1 MMSSLHKHIRWL
13 LVLTLPLSVM
23 DGQASQVDGAEL
35 VNALDRVYDMLD
47 DEKTAEVTLPEILG
61 DGLRPVAD
69 RYPDTKIHIMT
80 DMPVETTLAT
90 PDVNINVYFAG
101 EESLTTELWKIYFE
115 RIDGRWEP
123 VGFKALLSADIGDR
137 FEPRKD
143 MVYRFDEF
151 RIQRD
156 AMEMF
161 VTDGYLVPGF
171 AGDAVGRVIIFGN
184 GRFTF
189 TPANGVERQQMNKYA
204 RSESD
209 TFSDTFSRLAILISP
224 AGYHNL
230 IKNTTLEP
238 VDNGRIH
245 NRARDLL
252 KRIEKDYV
260 MDVRPT
266 EDKWSFL
273 PTSPD
278 YLRAEFDMSSSR
290 NWLVYSY
297 NPYEREQISLVQKT
311 GFPRNARLKPPIMW
325 CHFPAGP
332 AAGSVNAESPP
343 LIQVERYTIRGV
355 LDGNRKKLRLK
366 TTVDFTAAM
375 DSVSVVTFVL
385 NGNLNVRRVDYADG
399 EAGLAIHQGTF
410 LSVPLMQPL
419 RKGERTSLTFQ
430 YDGDIRHGSTPFF
443 KPQKNE
449 QWLPMHSGQETF
461 SFDLEIRN
469 PDRLTAVTTG
479 VKLSEREENGN
490 VITTWSSPR
499 RVNLVGLTFTD
510 HRVITKQAGGV
521 DLTIHANKD
530 LLPSASRENE
540 IIDLVDEALPF
551 YTAMFGEY
559 PYPKLEIIQI
569 PDSYEFGQGL
579 PSMLMLW
586 GLYFRKDFI
595 LDRDLPASRY
605 FNMQQFFR
613 GFLAHELAHQWWG
626 NVVIP
631 RTYRDTWLSEGMATY
646 AADLFIEQTDGREAF
661 QEMLKNH
668 MEQALNADKEGAI
681 SLGARLKGFYQ
692 PIVYEKSAMVLHM
705 LRQVCGDE
713 QFFTIVKR
721 FYHDAYNRAVGTDDF
736 RKVVEEVTRENMAWF
751 FDQWIY
757 DVGYPKY
764 RLSYSSMKEP
774 DGRFLVQGTLT
785 QIQDGSIFSMPVPIR
800 LELNNGE
807 QIDKVIWNDS
817 RTRTF
822 EVIVTD
828 DVRSIETAPDYAVYC
843 ETES

>member
-1 MMSSLHKHIRWL
+1 MILLSFVDGRSLTR
-13 LVLTLPLSVM
+13 
-23 DGQASQVDGAEL
+23 QAPQLDGAEIL
-35 VNALDRVYDMLD
+35 DALDLVYDMLD
-47 DEKTAEVTLPEILG
+47 DEKTAKVTLPEILG
-61 DGLRPVAD
+61 DGDRPVAE

-80 DMPVETTLAT
+80 DMPVDSTLAT
-90 PDVNINVYFAG
+90 PDINISVYFAG
-101 EESLTTELWKIYFE
+101 EESLAAELWKIYFE
-115 RIDGRWEP
+115 WTDGRWEP
-123 VGFKALLSADIGDR
+123 ARFKALLSADIGDR
-137 FEPRKD
+137 FSPRKD
-143 MVYRFDEF
+143 MVYRFDEL

-156 AMEMF
+156 AMEM
-161 VTDGYLVPGF
+161 VITEGHLVPGI

-184 GRFTF
+184 GTFTF
-189 TPANGVERQQMNKYA
+189 TPANAVERQQMNKYA
-204 RSESD
+204 RTESD

-224 AGYHNL
+224 SGYHNL
-230 IKNTTLEP
+230 IKNTTLVP

-252 KRIEKDYV
+252 KRIEKDYA

-266 EDKWSFL
+266 EGRWSFL

-311 GFPRNARLKPPIMW
+311 GFPRNARLKAPIMW
-325 CHFPAGP
+325 CHFPAEQT
-332 AAGSVNAESPP
+332 AGSLTNDSPT
-343 LIQVERYTIRGV
+343 LIQVEQYTIRGV
-355 LDGNRKKLRLK
+355 LDGNRKKLSLR
-366 TTVDFTAAM
+366 TTVDFTSVM

-385 NGNLNVRRVDYADG
+385 SGNLKVRRVDYADR

-410 LSVPLMQPL
+410 LSVPLMRPL

-430 YDGDIRHGSTPFF
+430 YEGDIRHGSTPFF
-443 KPQKNE
+443 EPQKNE
-449 QWLPMHSGQETF
+449 QWLPMHSNQGTF
-461 SFDLEIRN
+461 TFDLEIRN

-479 VKLSEREENGN
+479 VKLSEREEDGDI
-490 VITTWSSPR
+490 ITTWHSPR
-499 RVNLVGLTFTD
+499 PVNLVGLTFTD

-521 DLTIHANKD
+521 NLTIYTDKN
-530 LLPSASRENE
+530 LLPSASRENA
-540 IIDLVDEALPF
+540 IVDLVDESLPF
-551 YTAMFGEY
+551 YTAVFGEY
-559 PYPKLEIIQI
+559 PYPKLEIVQM

-586 GLYFRKDFI
+586 GMYFRKDFI
-595 LDRDLPASRY
+595 LDRDLPVSRY
-605 FNMQQFFR
+605 FNVQQFFR

-646 AADLFIEQTDGREAF
+646 AADLFVAHTDGREAF
-661 QEMLKNH
+661 HVMLKNH
-668 MEQALNADKEGAI
+668 MEQALYADKHGAI
-681 SLGARLKGFYQ
+681 SLGARLKEFYQ

-713 QFFTIVKR
+713 QFFTIIKR
-721 FYHDAYNRAVGTDDF
+721 FYQDASNRAVGTDDF
-736 RKVVEEVTRENMAWF
+736 RKVVEEVTRQNMAWF

-757 DVGYPKY
+757 DVGHPKY
-764 RLSYSSMKEP
+764 RVSYSSVKEP
-774 DGRFLVQGTLT
+774 DGRFLVQGTLSQT
-785 QIQDGSIFSMPVPIR
+785 QKGSVFSMPVPIR
-800 LELNNGE
+800 LKLNNGE

-822 EVIVTD
+822 EMIVTD
-828 DVRSIETAPDYAVYC
+828 DVRSIEAAPDYAVYC